1 MIIFYAL
8 ILYNA
13 CQCLFK
19 AGHDNMMQLKLS
31 LLCAYVCQ
39 LKKKEFHMIKNL
51 DHLVNSSLKYC
62 FTCLFELFWGGGVL
76 GGLVQ
81 CLLIKCILASASSSC
96 NKRTDLGW
104 RKLRV
109 SMRRD
114 RTLGGINSPL
124 PKCATF
130 LIKRMHI
137 ASFGEFWSL
146 LLMTF
151 LLVLLWSYIV

>member
-1 MIIFYAL
+1 
-8 ILYNA
+8 
-13 CQCLFK
+13 
-19 AGHDNMMQLKLS
+19 MMQLKLS

-39 LKKKEFHMIKNL
+39 LKKKEYHMIKNL
-51 DHLVNSSLKYC
+51 DHM
-62 FTCLFELFWGGGVL
+62 GVVDM
-76 GGLVQ
+76 GMVF
-81 CLLIKCILASASSSC
+81 LIKCILASASSSC

-114 RTLGGINSPL
+114 RTLGGFNPQIFLDCSINSPL

-151 LLVLLWSYIV
+151 LLVCYGPI

>member
-1 MIIFYAL
+1 
-8 ILYNA
+8 
-13 CQCLFK
+13 
-19 AGHDNMMQLKLS
+19 MMQLKLS

-39 LKKKEFHMIKNL
+39 LKKKEYHMIKNL

-62 FTCLFELFWGGGVL
+62 FTCLFELFFFFVGGGV
-76 GGLVQ
+76 Q
-81 CLLIKCILASASSSC
+81 YLLIKCILASASSSC
-96 NKRTDLGW
+96 DKRTDLGW

-109 SMRRD
+109 SVRRD
-114 RTLGGINSPL
+114 RTLGGFNPQIFLDCSINSLL

>member
-1 MIIFYAL
+1 
-8 ILYNA
+8 
-13 CQCLFK
+13 
-19 AGHDNMMQLKLS
+19 
-31 LLCAYVCQ
+31 
-39 LKKKEFHMIKNL
+39 MIKNL
-51 DHLVNSSLKYC
+51 DHM
-62 FTCLFELFWGGGVL
+62 GVVDM
-76 GGLVQ
+76 GMVF
-81 CLLIKCILASASSSC
+81 LIKCILASASSSC

-137 ASFGEFWSL
+137 ASFGEF
-146 LLMTF
+146 
-151 LLVLLWSYIV
+151 

>member
-1 MIIFYAL
+1 
-8 ILYNA
+8 
-13 CQCLFK
+13 
-19 AGHDNMMQLKLS
+19 MMQLKLS

-39 LKKKEFHMIKNL
+39 LKKKEYHMIKNL
-51 DHLVNSSLKYC
+51 DHM
-62 FTCLFELFWGGGVL
+62 GVVDM
-76 GGLVQ
+76 GMVF
-81 CLLIKCILASASSSC
+81 LIKCILASASSSC
-96 NKRTDLGW
+96 DKRPDLGW

-114 RTLGGINSPL
+114 RTLGGFNPQIFLDCSINSPL

-146 LLMTF
+146 LLMAF
-151 LLVLLWSYIV
+151 LLVLLKW